1 MAQTKTQ
8 FGYRS
13 APRSGS
19 GGREAAEHAVV
30 VVGAGPVG
38 LSLAIDLAQRGQSVV
53 LLDDADRIGEGSRA
67 ICFSKRSLEFWDRL
81 GIGQRMVD
89 KGVVWSVGKI
99 FHGDS
104 QLYQFNLLPEE
115 GHKRPAFINL
125 QQFYA
130 EAYLVDRVE
139 ELPAIDLRWRNKVIG
154 LEQRNDHVRAD
165 DRDAGW
171 PLSAARRLSSSP
183 ATAPV
188 RRCGRWSGAEF
199 AGQVF
204 EDQFLIADVKMTAE
218 FPTER
223 WFWFDPP
230 FHAGRSALLHKQP
243 DDIWRIDLQ
252 LSRYADPAF
261 EKQPENVRPRIARML
276 GHDKFDFEWISLYK
290 FQCRRMDRFIHGRV
304 IFAGD
309 AAHQVSPFGARGA
322 NSGLEDAENI
332 AWKLDRVLR
341 GTSPEALL
349 ESYHTERSAAA
360 DENIRESTRS
370 TDFMAPASHQEARL
384 RKAVLSLAKETEF
397 GKRMVNGGRLSVP
410 SIYDTPLST
419 ADGDAWRGG
428 PRPGASMPDAPIAA
442 PIWPADVPDR
452 SFHRRGN
459 AVHAAGVRQWRGDRC
474 ARGRWPIRI
483 GGEGGFA
490 DRQGTGWRAL
500 RRRTRH
506 RLSAAARRLC
516 RRALP
521 APDAGRRSTPRW
533 RAPPAE
539 LRFCHDAVHQ
549 LEFCQAGRCLPRHRR
564 GASRVE
570 RDAKRRP
577 RCRAG
582 AGARQSYRRHR
593 GAAMKPSR
601 SPSGGCSMP
610 ASSSNSSNNRIHGL
624 ERRKGLN

>member
-8 FGYRS
+8 FGYRRHPDQDR
-13 APRSGS
+13 AGS
-19 GGREAAEHAVV
+19 NVAEYPVV

-38 LSLAIDLAQRGQSVV
+38 LSLAIDLAQRGQKVV

-99 FHGDS
+99 FHGAS

-139 ELPAIDLRWRNKVIG
+139 ELPEIDLRWRNKVTG
-154 LEQRNDHVRAD
+154 LSSRNDYVALTIETPDGPYKVHAQYVVACD
-165 DRDAGW
+165 G
-171 PLSAARRLSSSP
+171 ARSSLRQM
-183 ATAPV
+183 V
-188 RRCGRWSGAEF
+188 GAEF

-204 EDQFLIADVKMTAE
+204 EDQFLIADVKMTAA

-252 LSRYADPAF
+252 LSPDADATT
-261 EKQPENVRPRIARML
+261 EKRPENVRPRIARML
-276 GHDKFDFEWISLYK
+276 GHDKFDFEWISIYK

-322 NSGLEDAENI
+322 NSGLEDAKNI

-341 GTSPEALL
+341 GISPESLI

-370 TDFMAPASHQEARL
+370 TDFMAPVTIQEARL

-419 ADGDAWRGG
+419 ADRDAWRGG
-428 PRPGASMPDAPIAA
+428 PRPGASMPDAPVA
-442 PIWPADVPDR
+442 DR
-452 SFHRRGN
+452 SGQSMFLTEAFINSGTRFTLMSFGN
-459 AVHAAGVRQWRGDRC
+459 GAAMEPPEGV
-474 ARGRWPIRI
+474 AMVRI
-483 GGEGGFA
+483 GGDDGFV
-490 DRQGTGWRAL
+490 D
-500 RRRTRH
+500 
-506 RLSAAARRLC
+506 AAGL
-516 RRALP
+516 
-521 APDAGRRSTPRW
+521 
-533 RAPPAE
+533 
-539 LRFCHDAVHQ
+539 
-549 LEFCQAGRCLPRHRR
+549 
-564 GASRVE
+564 
-570 RDAKRRP
+570 
-577 RCRAG
+577 
-582 AGARQSYRRHR
+582 AGARYDAEPGTAYLLRPDGYVAARFRHLAR
-593 GAAMKPSR
+593 PALDAALSR
-601 SPSGGCSMP
+601 ACGM
-610 ASSSNSSNNRIHGL
+610 N
-624 ERRKGLN
+624 